1 MNVTTSLE
9 LGSDGTRTRSFS
21 SSKSRVLSAKNTLHD
36 DSHTKRKPEKNPKKT
51 GLFKLSAAVDDER
64 KAGWQWQGLCP
75 LQSQVAPTTASVMVF
90 GELAHNVGIPVMA
103 LAPKRDTGE
112 EVDCFL
118 LPFSRSN
125 QKTDISKPKRDT
137 EPNRPF
143 IWDLAASQ
151 TMRNPCV

>member
-1 MNVTTSLE
+1 MEQGPEVFLAPKAVCCQP
-9 LGSDGTRTRSFS
+9 RTHCMMTHTQKENLSKILKRQDFS
-21 SSKSRVLSAKNTLHD
+21 SSVQLD
-36 DSHTKRKPEKNPKKT
+36 Q
-51 GLFKLSAAVDDER
+51 GAVDDKR

-75 LQSQVAPTTASVMVF
+75 LQSQVAPTIASVMVF
-90 GELAHNVGIPVMA
+90 RELAHNVGIPVMA

-118 LPFSRSN
+118 LPFSGSN

-151 TMRNPCV
+151 TMGNPCV

>member
-1 MNVTTSLE
+1 MSLK
-9 LGSDGTRTRSFS
+9 LGSDGTRTWSFS

-36 DSHTKRKPEKNPKKT
+36 DSHTKRKPEQNPKKT

-75 LQSQVAPTTASVMVF
+75 LQSQVAPTIASVMVF
-90 GELAHNVGIPVMA
+90 GELAHNVGIPAMA

-118 LPFSRSN
+118 LPSQGPTRRRTSVN
-125 QKTDISKPKRDT
+125 LKEILSPIGPSSGTLQPPKLWEIHVSKP
-137 EPNRPF
+137 P
-143 IWDLAASQ
+143 S
-151 TMRNPCV
+151 